1 MHRDALVQPRCG
13 CGSLGRA
20 GVDQTSSQAGRAL
33 FSVTGQS
40 SEAIV
45 FSLLSLQDGVTA
57 PNVRFQLISKLFG
70 QTLRCVFSVVVVILE
85 VENKAA

>member
-20 GVDQTSSQAGRAL
+20 GVDRSSQAGRTL

-85 VENKAA
+85 VEIKAA

>member
-1 MHRDALVQPRCG
+1 MRWFSRVVDAGP
-13 CGSLGRA
+13 SA
-20 GVDQTSSQAGRAL
+20 GQALIRRSQAGRTL